1 MNLKLYFF
9 IIKYIMSKIEEQ
21 IEINMK
27 QAFFD
32 IIDQNVN
39 SKTPDYNWITILYQE
54 IKFKLLSF
62 ILNKNSTIYKKID
75 IDFDVELFKQMIEND
90 VFNYDSMVKLINNTF
105 NWILELQ
112 APIRDN
118 DTVQAKN
125 RVLNSEPTKIIST
138 YLKEAHTC
146 IELIEKDILDL
157 QLYNTN

>member
-1 MNLKLYFF
+1 
-9 IIKYIMSKIEEQ
+9 MSKIEEQ

-62 ILNKNSTIYKKID
+62 IHNKNSTIYKKID

-138 YLKEAHTC
+138 YLKEVHTC
-146 IELIEKDILDL
+146 IELIEKDIL

>member
-1 MNLKLYFF
+1 
-9 IIKYIMSKIEEQ
+9 
-21 IEINMK
+21 
-27 QAFFD
+27 
-32 IIDQNVN
+32 
-39 SKTPDYNWITILYQE
+39 
-54 IKFKLLSF
+54 
-62 ILNKNSTIYKKID
+62 
-75 IDFDVELFKQMIEND
+75 MIEND

>member
-62 ILNKNSTIYKKID
+62 IHNKNSTIYKKID

-138 YLKEAHTC
+138 YLKEVHTC
-146 IELIEKDILDL
+146 IELIEKDIL